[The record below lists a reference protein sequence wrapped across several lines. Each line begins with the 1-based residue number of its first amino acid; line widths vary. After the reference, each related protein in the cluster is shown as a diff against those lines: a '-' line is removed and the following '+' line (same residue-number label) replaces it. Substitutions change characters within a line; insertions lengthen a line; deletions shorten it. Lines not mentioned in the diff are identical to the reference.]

1 MKLLIINP
9 GSTSTKLALYD
20 GAEKLVQESLD
31 HDAAELQQYH
41 TIAEQVPMRLSV
53 IRSFM
58 ERNGIEEKEL
68 AAVIECF
75 LDTQSKE
82 NRVLFMRRYWYADS
96 PQEIASAIGSTPN
109 SVTVRL
115 YRIREKL
122 RHSLEKE
129 GLLV

>member
-58 ERNGIEEKEL
+58 ERNGIDQKEL

-96 PQEIASAIGSTPN
+96 YADIGRLLGITESNARLRLMRMRKQLKTYLIEQEAMA
-109 SVTVRL
+109 
-115 YRIREKL
+115 
-122 RHSLEKE
+122 
-129 GLLV
+129 

>member
-1 MKLLIINP
+1 MKLFIINP

-58 ERNGIEEKEL
+58 ERNGIDEKEL
-68 AAVIECF
+68 AAVIGRGGLVFGFRTGGYIVDDELCHA
-75 LDTQSKE
+75 LVDDELSQPLASL
-82 NRVLFMRRYWYADS
+82 RSPLASRRIS
-96 PQEIASAIGSTPN
+96 MTP
-109 SVTVRL
+109 
-115 YRIREKL
+115 
-122 RHSLEKE
+122 
-129 GLLV
+129 

>member
-53 IRSFM
+53 IRNQVKSTS
-58 ERNGIEEKEL
+58 L
-68 AAVIECF
+68 
-75 LDTQSKE
+75 SKW
-82 NRVLFMRRYWYADS
+82 FCT
-96 PQEIASAIGSTPN
+96 AISM
-109 SVTVRL
+109 S
-115 YRIREKL
+115 I
-122 RHSLEKE
+122 
-129 GLLV
+129 

>member
-58 ERNGIEEKEL
+58 ERNGIDEKEL
-68 AAVIECF
+68 AAVIGRGGGPQIGKTK
-75 LDTQSKE
+75 LSG
-82 NRVLFMRRYWYADS
+82 RLFGGE
-96 PQEIASAIGSTPN
+96 QTG
-109 SVTVRL
+109 
-115 YRIREKL
+115 
-122 RHSLEKE
+122 
-129 GLLV
+129 

>member
-58 ERNGIEEKEL
+58 ERNGIDEKEL
-68 AAVIECF
+68 AAVIGRGGLVF
-75 LDTQSKE
+75 
-82 NRVLFMRRYWYADS
+82 
-96 PQEIASAIGSTPN
+96 G
-109 SVTVRL
+109 
-115 YRIREKL
+115 L
-122 RHSLEKE
+122 RTGGYIVDDELCHCR
-129 GLLV
+129 